1 MSMLVYFNEHVC
13 EVGQGDVYW
22 NTWSNSSGSSTEK
35 PYLAINHGEKA
46 REGRRKTETGRE
58 INRERERHGGGGSC
72 RFAASFLI
80 NLDNILSYESFH
92 FPNIAQLSSCTIKR
106 SRQRLLTTF

>member
-13 EVGQGDVYW
+13 EVGRGDVYW

-35 PYLAINHGEKA
+35 PCLAINHGEEA
-46 REGRRKTETGRE
+46 REGRRKTETGSE
-58 INRERERHGGGGSC
+58 INRERERERHGGGGSC

-92 FPNIAQLSSCTIKR
+92 SPT
-106 SRQRLLTTF
+106 